1 MKNET
6 IHDNTADTSPETI
19 QAAALA
25 EFEQAE
31 LRPHFQCTKNG
42 VFYIAVETDKHG
54 EVHEKPPLKLADPI
68 ELIGRGTDETGSHY
82 RIIRWRDAVTR
93 KARIEALPM
102 AEIGVNWQRLQS
114 HGITV
119 MASRRKRELLADYLQ
134 TDGSNERYTVTNR
147 AGWCADNTAYILP
160 NGEAITA
167 KKQPAKV
174 IYNGDK
180 SQADSYT
187 ESGSLEGWQQGIA
200 RYMAGNSRLCLAIGT
215 ALAAPLA
222 SLLSI
227 EAGGFHLFGDSRDGK
242 STAAKA
248 ALSVWGNPET
258 LMLTW
263 TGTGLG
269 FTNTAAARNDGLLVL
284 DEIGQANAKAVAQT
298 AYSVINGVSKVQ
310 GAKDGGNRELSRWR
324 IFMLST
330 GEKPLNRFLRTAG
343 VEWNA
348 GQAARLPDIPSDA
361 GKGLGIFDTLHGHE
375 KGAALSE
382 AITAHAARCHG
393 TAGRAL
399 IRLLLEDPEAI
410 NQARA
415 IMADFMAM
423 LPDTD
428 GQSRTVAL
436 RFAITAAALEL
447 AAKHGITGLGAGVGM
462 TGIKQCF
469 DAWYSRTGTGKY
481 EDSQIIK
488 QAIDFMQL
496 YAESPRF
503 TGWNSEFTNHDHAGY
518 RKRAEQPCN
527 DEFWIIPAVFESEI
541 SKGFEPSKACN
552 VLHAIQWLKRNET
565 AGRWKFQRSGG
576 GRFYVLVGIEP
587 PNQEEAV

>member
-1 MKNET
+1 M
-6 IHDNTADTSPETI
+6 
-19 QAAALA
+19 
-25 EFEQAE
+25 
-31 LRPHFQCTKNG
+31 
-42 VFYIAVETDKHG
+42 
-54 EVHEKPPLKLADPI
+54 
-68 ELIGRGTDETGSHY
+68 
-82 RIIRWRDAVTR
+82 
-93 KARIEALPM
+93 
-102 AEIGVNWQRLQS
+102 
-114 HGITV
+114 
-119 MASRRKRELLADYLQ
+119 
-134 TDGSNERYTVTNR
+134 
-147 AGWCADNTAYILP
+147 
-160 NGEAITA
+160 
-167 KKQPAKV
+167 
-174 IYNGDK
+174 
-180 SQADSYT
+180 
-187 ESGSLEGWQQGIA
+187 
-200 RYMAGNSRLCLAIGT
+200 
-215 ALAAPLA
+215 
-222 SLLSI
+222 
-227 EAGGFHLFGDSRDGK
+227 
-242 STAAKA
+242 
-248 ALSVWGNPET
+248 
-258 LMLTW
+258 
-263 TGTGLG
+263 
-269 FTNTAAARNDGLLVL
+269 

-330 GEKPLNRFLRTAG
+330 GEKPLNSFLKTAG

-361 GKGLGIFDTLHGHE
+361 GKGLGVFDTLHGHE

-382 AITAHAARCHG
+382 AITDHAARYHG

-399 IRLLLEDPEAI
+399 IRLLLEDPKAI
-410 NQARA
+410 NEARA

-447 AAKHGITGLGAGVGM
+447 AAKHGITGLGVGVGM

-469 DAWYSRTGTGKY
+469 DAWRSRTGTGKY
-481 EDSQIIK
+481 EDNQIIK

-565 AGRWKFQRSGG
+565 AGRWKFQRSSG

>member
-1 MKNET
+1 M
-6 IHDNTADTSPETI
+6 
-19 QAAALA
+19 QATALA

-68 ELIGRGTDETGSHY
+68 ELIGHGTDETGSHY

-147 AGWCADNTAYILP
+147 AGWCVDNTAYILP

-187 ESGSLEGWQQGIA
+187 ESGSLEDWQQGIA

-222 SLLSI
+222 RLLNI

-269 FTNTAAARNDGLLVL
+269 
-284 DEIGQANAKAVAQT
+284 
-298 AYSVINGVSKVQ
+298 
-310 GAKDGGNRELSRWR
+310 
-324 IFMLST
+324 
-330 GEKPLNRFLRTAG
+330 
-343 VEWNA
+343 
-348 GQAARLPDIPSDA
+348 
-361 GKGLGIFDTLHGHE
+361 LGIFDTLHGHE

-382 AITAHAARCHG
+382 AITAHAAQYHG

-399 IRLLLEDPEAI
+399 IRLLLENPEAI
-410 NQARA
+410 NEARA
-415 IMADFMAM
+415 TMASFMAM

-469 DAWYSRTGTGKY
+469 DAWHSRTGTGKY
-481 EDSQIIK
+481 EDNQIIK

-496 YAESPRF
+496 YAESMRF
-503 TGWNSEFTNHDHAGY
+503 VDWNSEFTNQDHAGY
-518 RKRAEQPCN
+518 RRRAEQEN
-527 DEFWIIPAVFESEI
+527 DDEFWIIPAVFESEI

-587 PNQEEAV
+587 PNQEEQ